1 MADDSDQEKTEE
13 PTAKR
18 EEDARKKGDIARSR
32 ELNTVV
38 VLMMGSMMIWMTGD
52 RILKGMWRVMEGA
65 FKIDRSSMF
74 DPLETVASLQFAMQE
89 ALMFVAPFL
98 AAMVVAALVGPIA
111 MGGWSFSAQ
120 AFAPKASKMNPIEGM
135 KRMFAVRSLIELVK
149 SLLKFG
155 LVMGIMALLADIYLP
170 EFISLSKLP
179 IEDALLRASDVMTMS
194 FVILCSSLLL
204 VAAIDVPFSL
214 WEYKKKLKMTL
225 QEVKDEMKQ
234 TEGRPEV
241 KGKIRQLQQEMSQ
254 GRMMEAVPKADVIV
268 TNPTHFAVALKYE
281 DGGNGAP
288 TVVAKGADLMAAQ
301 IRNIA
306 VGNGITLVSAPPL
319 ARALFFS
326 TEIDQEVPKGLY
338 LAVAQVLAYVYQ
350 LRIATEKRWKK
361 PAAPKDI
368 SIPDEYKKY
377 ADRTH

>member
-1 MADDSDQEKTEE
+1 VADDSDQEKTEE

>member
-18 EEDARKKGDIARSR
+18 EEDARKKGDIARSK

-38 VLMMGSMMIWMTGD
+38 VLMVGSMMIWMTGD
-52 RILKGMWRVMEGA
+52 RIIQGMWKVMEGA
-65 FKIDRSSMF
+65 FTIERSSLF
-74 DPLETVASLQFAMQE
+74 DPLETVNGLQLAMQD
-89 ALMFVAPFL
+89 ALLFVAPFL
-98 AAMVVAALVGPIA
+98 AAMVIAALAGPIA
-111 MGGWSFSAQ
+111 MGGWSFSAE
-120 AFAPKASKMNPIEGM
+120 AFTPKASKMNPIEGF
-135 KRMFAVRSLIELVK
+135 KRMFAMRSLIELVK

-155 LVMGIMALLADIYLP
+155 LVLGIMALLVNNYLSEFIYL
-170 EFISLSKLP
+170 SRLP
-179 IEDALLRASDVMTMS
+179 LEDALLRASDVMTLA
-194 FVILCSSLLL
+194 FVVLCASLLL
-204 VAAIDVPFSL
+204 VVAIDVPFSL

-241 KGKIRQLQQEMSQ
+241 KGKVRQLQQEMSQ
-254 GRMMEAVPKADVIV
+254 GRMLEAVPQADVIV
-268 TNPTHFAVALKYE
+268 TNPTHFAIALKYE
-281 DGGNGAP
+281 EGGNGAP
-288 TVVAKGADLMAAQ
+288 IVVAKGADLIAAN

-306 VGNGITLVSAPPL
+306 VGHGVTLVSAPPL
-319 ARALFFS
+319 ARALFFT

-350 LRIATEKRWKK
+350 LKMATEKRWKE
-361 PAAPKDI
+361 PEAPSDI

-377 ADRTH
+377 ANKTH

>member
-18 EEDARKKGDIARSR
+18 EEDARKKGDIARSK
-32 ELNTVV
+32 ELNTVA

-52 RILKGMWRVMEGA
+52 RILKGMWTVMENA
-65 FKIDRSSMF
+65 FTIERKHMY
-74 DPLETVASLQFAMQE
+74 DPLQMVVNLQMAMQD
-89 ALMFVAPFL
+89 AVAFVAPFL
-98 AAMVVAALVGPIA
+98 AAMMVAALAAPIS
-111 MGGWSFSAQ
+111 MGGWSFSAE
-120 AFAPKASKMNPIEGM
+120 ALTPKASKMDPIAGF
-135 KRMFAVRSLIELVK
+135 KRMFAVRSLIELIK

-155 LVMGIMALLADIYLP
+155 LVMGVMALLADIYLP
-170 EFISLSKLP
+170 EFIALSQLTL
-179 IEDALLRASDVMTMS
+179 EAALIRASDVMTMS
-194 FVILCSSLLL
+194 FVLLCTSLLL
-204 VAAIDVPFSL
+204 VVVIDVPFSI

-241 KGKIRQLQQEMSQ
+241 KSKIRQLQQEMSQ
-254 GRMMEAVPKADVIV
+254 GRMLEAVQQADVIV

-281 DGGNGAP
+281 DGGKGAP
-288 TVVAKGADLMAAQ
+288 IVVAKGADLMAAQ

-306 VGNGITLVSAPPL
+306 NGHGITFVSAPPL
-319 ARALFFS
+319 ARALFYT

-361 PAAPKDI
+361 PEAPSNI

-377 ADRTH
+377 ANRTH

>member
-1 MADDSDQEKTEE
+1 
-13 PTAKR
+13 
-18 EEDARKKGDIARSR
+18 
-32 ELNTVV
+32 
-38 VLMMGSMMIWMTGD
+38 MTGD
-52 RILKGMWRVMEGA
+52 RILKGMWSVMEGA
-65 FKIDRSSMF
+65 FKIERSSMF
-74 DPLETVASLQFAMQE
+74 DPLETVTSLQSAMQE
-89 ALMFVAPFL
+89 ALMFVGPFL

-120 AFAPKASKMNPIEGM
+120 AFAPKASKMNPLEGM

-170 EFISLSKLP
+170 EFISLSRLT
-179 IEDALLRASDVMTMS
+179 IEEALLRVSDVMTMS

-254 GRMMEAVPKADVIV
+254 GRMMEAVPQADVIV

-306 VGNGITLVSAPPL
+306 LGNGITLVSAPPL

-361 PAAPKDI
+361 PTAPKDI

>member
-1 MADDSDQEKTEE
+1 
-13 PTAKR
+13 
-18 EEDARKKGDIARSR
+18 
-32 ELNTVV
+32 
-38 VLMMGSMMIWMTGD
+38 
-52 RILKGMWRVMEGA
+52 
-65 FKIDRSSMF
+65 
-74 DPLETVASLQFAMQE
+74 
-89 ALMFVAPFL
+89 
-98 AAMVVAALVGPIA
+98 
-111 MGGWSFSAQ
+111 
-120 AFAPKASKMNPIEGM
+120 
-135 KRMFAVRSLIELVK
+135 
-149 SLLKFG
+149 
-155 LVMGIMALLADIYLP
+155 
-170 EFISLSKLP
+170 
-179 IEDALLRASDVMTMS
+179 
-194 FVILCSSLLL
+194 
-204 VAAIDVPFSL
+204 
-214 WEYKKKLKMTL
+214 
-225 QEVKDEMKQ
+225 
-234 TEGRPEV
+234 
-241 KGKIRQLQQEMSQ
+241 MSQ

>member
-1 MADDSDQEKTEE
+1 MATDNDQEKTEE

-18 EEDARKKGDIARSR
+18 EEDARKKGDIARSK

-38 VLMMGSMMIWMTGD
+38 VLMVGSVMIWMTGE
-52 RILKGMWRVMEGA
+52 RIMKGMWRVMEEA
-65 FKIDRSSMF
+65 FMIERSTLF
-74 DPLETVASLQFAMQE
+74 DPLASINSLQFAMQE

-98 AAMVVAALVGPIA
+98 AAMVVAALAAPIA
-111 MGGWSFSAQ
+111 MGGWSFSAE
-120 AFAPKASKMNPIEGM
+120 AFAPKASKMNPLEGF
-135 KRMFAVRSLIELVK
+135 KRMFAMRSLIELVK

-155 LVMGIMALLADIYLP
+155 LILGIMALLVDIYLR
-170 EFISLSKLP
+170 EFIYLSQLP
-179 IEDALLRASDVMTMS
+179 LENALLRASDVMTLS

-204 VAAIDVPFSL
+204 VVAIDVPFSL

-254 GRMMEAVPKADVIV
+254 GRMLEAVPQADVIV

-281 DGGNGAP
+281 EGGSDAP
-288 TVVAKGADLMAAQ
+288 IVVAKGADLIAAK

-306 VGNGITLVSAPPL
+306 VGNGVTLVSAPPL
-319 ARALFFS
+319 ARALFFT

-350 LRIATEKRWKK
+350 LRIATQKRWKK
-361 PAAPKDI
+361 PVAPSDI

-377 ADRTH
+377 TNNTD